1 MIAERSRGRVDSGH
15 RAGSMLARRAP
26 SGPGVR
32 HCVPL
37 PVSCDTLC
45 NHITTQSNHR
55 FDAPRAGGPH
65 RASWRGPGAAARSSR
80 LPPAPLVAS
89 ASTSA
94 RRYRGLPASLRISG
108 SRPRRA
114 QVATAA
120 EVTPNNEATCRRVI
134 RSSPMRPP
142 VTCRSR
148 GSGTG
153 RTRHKRR
160 RPDECRA
167 ITFIGVPLPAGV
179 SGSGTALVTLRDCAR
194 ARPGQNAELPG
205 AGCTENSA
213 ATCSE
218 KHRSVD
224 RY

>member
-160 RPDECRA
+160 PAGRMPRHHVHRGPLAGRSERVRDGAGHSARLCPGKARAECR
-167 ITFIGVPLPAGV
+167 
-179 SGSGTALVTLRDCAR
+179 TARCRL
-194 ARPGQNAELPG
+194 
-205 AGCTENSA
+205 
-213 ATCSE
+213 
-218 KHRSVD
+218 HRKFCCNLQ
-224 RY
+224 